1 MDGEETTTIAISY
14 LYHQPDPT
22 KKKKSWSSEGQPHF
36 QFDDKS

>member
-22 KKKKSWSSEGQPHF
+22 KKKSWSSEGQPHF